1 MKVGRQSWSYAL
13 IAPQPGQGPQA
24 RWRNA
29 AQTDFMNSAVLMVAV
44 CTAMVAMAFGAVGT
58 VAVFLQPIAAEFAWP
73 RADVAAAYSVATV
86 ATGLGGIAMGHFA
99 DRLPVRRVALFGAL
113 IPGIAFMLLS
123 GLQSTSALYVLHAVM
138 GLVGIGAIMAPL
150 NRLASLW
157 LAGNPGLA
165 IGIVSAGGA
174 AGQGLVPYF
183 ARYLIVTEG
192 WRQAY
197 WILGLLFIAVMV
209 PLAFLL
215 RDAPVAGNA
224 RPAAGG
230 GPSAV
235 RLLALLSLAA
245 LLCCVCMGTP
255 LVHVVTL
262 GSDRGL
268 GGRDAA
274 GLLAVM
280 MVAGMAGRVGF
291 GRLSDRFGSLQ
302 TYIAAS
308 AGQTAL
314 AFLFPYAASG
324 AQLYVVSALFGLVFS
339 GAMTSFLSCAREY
352 APAGKTGLSL
362 GVVMFFGWTGM
373 ALGAWQ
379 GGLFYDICGD
389 YFASFANASAA
400 GVANLLVLA
409 LLVLYVM
416 RAPMREYTENLVPK
430 FHREH
435 PCAARP

>member
-1 MKVGRQSWSYAL
+1 MTFPW
-13 IAPQPGQGPQA
+13 
-24 RWRNA
+24 
-29 AQTDFMNSAVLMVAV
+29 FMVAV

-58 VAVFLQPIAAEFAWP
+58 VAVFLEPIAAEFGWP

-99 DRLPVRRVALFGAL
+99 DRMPVRRVALLGAL
-113 IPGIAFMLLS
+113 VPGVAFLFLS
-123 GLQSTSALYVLHAVM
+123 GLQSTPALYALHAVM
-138 GLVGIGAIMAPL
+138 GLVGIGAVMAPL
-150 NRLASLW
+150 NSLASQW
-157 LAGNPGLA
+157 LVRNPGLA

-174 AGQGLVPYF
+174 AGQGLVPFF

-197 WILGLLFIAVMV
+197 LVLGLCFIALMV
-209 PLAFLL
+209 PLALLL
-215 RDAPVAGNA
+215 RDAPRTSIP
-224 RPAAGG
+224 RPVVKGA
-230 GPSAV
+230 PSAAS
-235 RLLALLSLAA
+235 LLAVLSLAA
-245 LLCCVCMGTP
+245 LLCCVCMATP

-268 GGRDAA
+268 GGREAA

-280 MVAGMAGRVGF
+280 MVAGMVGRIGF
-291 GRLSDRFGSLQ
+291 GRLADRAGSLR
-302 TYIAAS
+302 TYIVAS

-324 AQLYVVSALFGLVFS
+324 AQLYVLSALFGLVFS

-352 APAGKTGLSL
+352 APAGRTGLSI
-362 GVVMFFGWTGM
+362 GVVMFFGWAGM

-389 YFASFANASAA
+389 YFVSFANASVA

-409 LLVLYVM
+409 LLLLHTGKGVRTLFP
-416 RAPMREYTENLVPK
+416 A
-430 FHREH
+430 FQ
-435 PCAARP
+435 RP

>member
-1 MKVGRQSWSYAL
+1 MTFPW
-13 IAPQPGQGPQA
+13 
-24 RWRNA
+24 
-29 AQTDFMNSAVLMVAV
+29 FMVAV

-58 VAVFLQPIAAEFAWP
+58 VAVFLEPIAAEFGWP

-99 DRLPVRRVALFGAL
+99 DRMPVRRVALLGAL
-113 IPGIAFMLLS
+113 VPGVAFLFLS
-123 GLQSTSALYVLHAVM
+123 GLQSTPALYALHAVM
-138 GLVGIGAIMAPL
+138 GLVGIGAVMAPL
-150 NRLASLW
+150 NSLASQW
-157 LAGNPGLA
+157 LVRNPGLA

-174 AGQGLVPYF
+174 AGQGLVPFF

-197 WILGLLFIAVMV
+197 LVLGLCFIALMV
-209 PLAFLL
+209 PLALLL
-215 RDAPVAGNA
+215 RDAPRTTTP
-224 RPAAGG
+224 RPAVKGA
-230 GPSAV
+230 PSAAS
-235 RLLALLSLAA
+235 LLAVLSLAA
-245 LLCCVCMGTP
+245 LLCCVCMATP

-268 GGRDAA
+268 GGREAA

-280 MVAGMAGRVGF
+280 MVAGMVGRIGF
-291 GRLSDRFGSLQ
+291 GRLADRAGSLR
-302 TYIAAS
+302 TYIVAS

-324 AQLYVVSALFGLVFS
+324 AQLYVLSALFGLVFS

-352 APAGKTGLSL
+352 APAGRTGLSI
-362 GVVMFFGWTGM
+362 GVVMFFGWAGM

-389 YFASFANASAA
+389 YFVSFANASVA

-409 LLVLYVM
+409 LLLLHTGKGVRTLFP
-416 RAPMREYTENLVPK
+416 A
-430 FHREH
+430 FQ
-435 PCAARP
+435 RP

>member
-1 MKVGRQSWSYAL
+1 MKVGRQSRACAL
-13 IAPQPGQGPQA
+13 IAREPGLAPQA

-113 IPGIAFMLLS
+113 VPGIAFMLLS
-123 GLQSTSALYVLHAVM
+123 GLESTPALYLLHGVM

-268 GGRDAA
+268 GGREAA

-302 TYIAAS
+302 TYIGAS

-324 AQLYVVSALFGLVFS
+324 AQLYVLSALFGLVFS

-409 LLVLYVM
+409 LLLLY
-416 RAPMREYTENLVPK
+416 LVPTASLSTG
-430 FHREH
+430 RH

>member
-1 MKVGRQSWSYAL
+1 MTFPW
-13 IAPQPGQGPQA
+13 
-24 RWRNA
+24 
-29 AQTDFMNSAVLMVAV
+29 FMVAV

-58 VAVFLQPIAAEFAWP
+58 VAVFLEPIAAEFGWP

-99 DRLPVRRVALFGAL
+99 DRMPVRRVALLGAL
-113 IPGIAFMLLS
+113 VPGVAFVFLS
-123 GLQSTSALYVLHAVM
+123 GLQSTPALYALHAVM
-138 GLVGIGAIMAPL
+138 GLVGIGAVMAPL
-150 NRLASLW
+150 NSLASQW
-157 LAGNPGLA
+157 LARNPGLA

-174 AGQGLVPYF
+174 AGQGLVPFF

-197 WILGLLFIAVMV
+197 LVLGLCFIALMV
-209 PLAFLL
+209 PLALLL
-215 RDAPVAGNA
+215 RDAPRTTTP
-224 RPAAGG
+224 RPAVKGA
-230 GPSAV
+230 PSAAS
-235 RLLALLSLAA
+235 LLAVLSLAA
-245 LLCCVCMGTP
+245 LLCCVCMATP

-268 GGRDAA
+268 GGREAA

-280 MVAGMAGRVGF
+280 MVAGMVGRIGF
-291 GRLSDRFGSLQ
+291 GRLADRAGSLR
-302 TYIAAS
+302 TYVVAS

-324 AQLYVVSALFGLVFS
+324 AQLYVLSALFGLVFS

-352 APAGKTGLSL
+352 APAGRTGLSI
-362 GVVMFFGWTGM
+362 GVVMFFGWAGM

-389 YFASFANASAA
+389 YFVSFANASVA

-409 LLVLYVM
+409 LLLLHTGKGVRTLFP
-416 RAPMREYTENLVPK
+416 A
-430 FHREH
+430 FQ
-435 PCAARP
+435 RP